1 MKSIKVAIVEDHE
14 LVRNGLVQLISTF
27 EGYEVLFNT
36 PGYDETVIKV
46 RNGVVPDLILL
57 DINMRGKSGHEIAEW
72 LSQNSPDVRICAL
85 SMFDNESSVVKMLKN
100 GARGYVLKSSSCA
113 ELKTAMDSIMEKG
126 YYYSDLLTG
135 NLVHSIQNGRPGKY
149 RAHELTDKEIE
160 FLHYA
165 CTEMTCKEIAAKM
178 YLSPRTIDGYR
189 EKLCEKLQV
198 ESRLGLVLYA
208 IKNRI
213 VVLGEC

>member
-1 MKSIKVAIVEDHE
+1 MKSVKVAVVDDHE
-14 LVRNGLVQLISTF
+14 LVRSGLVQLISSF
-27 EGYEVLFNT
+27 EGYEVVFNA
-36 PGYDETVIKV
+36 PGYDETINKV
-46 RNGVVPDLILL
+46 QDGFIPDLILV
-57 DINMRGKSGHEIAEW
+57 DIHMQGKNGHDVAEW
-72 LSQNSPDVRICAL
+72 LNKNSPEVRICAL
-85 SMFDNESSVVKMLKN
+85 SMFDNESSVLKMLKN
-100 GARGYVLKSSSCA
+100 GARGYLLKSSSCI
-113 ELKTAMDSIMEKG
+113 ELKNAMDSIMEKG

-135 NLVHSIQNGRPGKY
+135 NLLHSIQNGRTGKD
-149 RAHELTDKEIE
+149 RRVELTDKEIE